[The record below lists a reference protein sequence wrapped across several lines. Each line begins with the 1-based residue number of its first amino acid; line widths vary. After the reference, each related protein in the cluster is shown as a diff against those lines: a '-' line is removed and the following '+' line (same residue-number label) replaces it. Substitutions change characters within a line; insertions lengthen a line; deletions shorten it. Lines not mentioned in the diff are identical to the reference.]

1 LKGGDNLKKEKRSL
15 FTMIFGNKSNQT
27 IGQSTQLKMMNGYV
41 PVFTQFGNESY
52 NSDVV
57 RSAIDAIARNAAKLK
72 PKHIRRINGKV
83 NPQDS
88 NIQNLL
94 QVQPNPFMDAYTF
107 YYKIITQLY
116 MQNNSFVYI
125 DTDNNGGIK
134 GFYPINP
141 GTTELI
147 EFKGEVYAKFTF
159 FGGEKITLPYTD
171 LIHLRRFFY
180 KNDFYGETN
189 NHALYPTLELI
200 NTTDQGIIN
209 AIKSSASLRGI
220 LKFTSMLKESDMKR
234 QRDKFMSEY
243 MDITN
248 NGGVAVTDA
257 KADYIPLNSEP
268 KLIDGNQMALI
279 EEKVYKYFGV
289 SKSIVISNYTED
301 EWNAFYE
308 SVIEPLAIQMSL
320 QFTTK
325 IFSDREKGFGNEIIF
340 ESNRLAY
347 ASNKTKTL
355 LIQELMPMGVLS
367 INEAREILNMAPV
380 EDGDKRILSLNYVNA
395 AKADKYQGVEGGED
409 DGTGFTE
416 GNTDSINSDST

>member
-1 LKGGDNLKKEKRSL
+1 MKKEKRSL